1 MYTSSFNS
9 QPDSGISTKTGESVC
24 LCRFLRLF
32 ACSPAVH
39 FRPASGHSSL
49 SNLAVSFS
57 FSDEDDNG
65 NGRVRHKRRAKASRS
80 FSTVSSFKLL
90 GVMLRSDLSW
100 CDQVYYVIKKQF

>member
-1 MYTSSFNS
+1 M
-9 QPDSGISTKTGESVC
+9 C

-100 CDQVYYVIKKQF
+100 CDQVYYVIKKTILDFTPCVS